1 MVFDLV
7 VPACFVKEMIQHAQQ
22 EQPLECCGLLAG
34 TIDEQTRVGVVVK
47 RYPLVN
53 ELASPVAYLSE
64 PRSMFEAVR
73 DMLRE
78 GIDVLAVY
86 HSHPTSAPI
95 PSKTDLAQNYS
106 PDVVNLI
113 ISLADDAP
121 TVRGWWLRE
130 DGYTEAAWTVDGVD
144 GVDGVDRGP

>member
-1 MVFDLV
+1 MSMVFHLS
-7 VPACFVKEMIQHAQQ
+7 VPAGFVKEMIEQAQL
-22 EQPLECCGLLAG
+22 EQPFECCGLLAG
-34 TIDEQTRVGVVVK
+34 TIDEKTRVGEVVR

-73 DMLRE
+73 DMRRE
-78 GIDVLAVY
+78 GLDVLAVY

-113 ISLADDAP
+113 ISLADDPP
-121 TVRGWWLRE
+121 TIRGWWLRE
-130 DGYTEAAWTVDGVD
+130 DGYAEALWTVT
-144 GVDGVDRGP
+144 DRGP